1 MLKKKMIRIG
11 AIIVAC
17 TICIGIIGNTVM
29 GNKTKTVGSTDSA
42 DFSVQ
47 TKQIAT
53 NDKISDF
60 EESRSENLKFKISEL
75 WRLSLNSELD
85 AEIKN
90 SIQIINH
97 NYDSEKLADAVEKTE
112 EDFDIVADEYL
123 VSLQLGIDFDL
134 YVSDRETYDQE
145 RGDINY
151 EEELLTVEKIGEYL
165 NELNTKEAEDIVNHA
180 NSKQVSIPSVENP
193 DVQPEIPNAE
203 SVLPRNPVDEIRR
216 GIDNITNR

>member
-17 TICIGIIGNTVM
+17 AICIGIIGNTVM

-42 DFSVQ
+42 DFSMQ

-90 SIQIINH
+90 SIQIINQ
-97 NYDSEKLADAVEKTE
+97 NYDSEKLVDAVEKTE
-112 EDFDIVADEYL
+112 EDFDVVADEYL

-134 YVSDRETYDQE
+134 YVSDRETYEQE
-145 RGDINY
+145 KGDINY

-165 NELNTKEAEDIVNHA
+165 NELNTKEAEDIINHA
-180 NSKQVSIPSVENP
+180 NSKQISVPSVEKP
-193 DVQPEIPNAE
+193 DVHPEIPNSE
-203 SVLPRNPVDEIRR
+203 SVLPKNPVDEIRR
-216 GIDNITNR
+216 EIDNITNR

>member
-17 TICIGIIGNTVM
+17 AICIGIIGNTVM

-42 DFSVQ
+42 DFSMQ

-75 WRLSLNSELD
+75 WRLSLNSDLD
-85 AEIKN
+85 ASVKN
-90 SIQIINH
+90 AVQIINQ
-97 NYDSEKLADAVEKTE
+97 NYDSEKLADAVKKPE
-112 EDFDIVADEYL
+112 EEFDIVADEYL
-123 VSLQLGIDFDL
+123 VSLQIEIDFDL
-134 YVSDRETYDQE
+134 YVSDRETYEQE
-145 RGDINY
+145 KGEINY
-151 EEELLTVEKIGEYL
+151 EGELLTVEKIEEYL

-180 NSKQVSIPSVENP
+180 NSKQISVENP
-193 DVQPEIPNAE
+193 DVQPEVPNAE
-203 SVLPRNPVDEIRR
+203 SVLPKNPADEIRKE
-216 GIDNITNR
+216 IDNITNR